1 MTIEADFFEKLAAL
15 DKIAK
20 QASVQATPEATI
32 ELYADRVEELDV
44 PNPVYLTQVVLAA
57 EENDD
62 LKTLREKK
70 QAKEP
75 EDLVQKAHP
84 KPIYVADG
92 MGDGG
97 LVENQNEQHEKLQR
111 MINKM
116 PTGNLIHTWAAV
128 LDDLVK
134 IATELE
140 DTNPAAAEL
149 VDQTIAELCGQE
161 NLEKIAFPFIPVLIG
176 AALAGIGGISWQAV
190 KGKQDGLQQDANQLV
205 STIDSWRN
213 DPKFAAIRPL
223 SDRLYDSAVKL
234 SATAGQLMQASSA
247 VAATGGKNPA
257 DIQAANELGK
267 RVKDLLDD
275 LGATMGQIKAALP
288 SEFFV
293 ATEGGIEDL
302 MADFGAITS
311 ILSAGQAAIPQ
322 NKAEQP
328 DVADAHE
335 AMRDGKTP
343 AATPASPGAAD
354 EAARIRAVQEYLTSI
369 GFPAPK
375 TGQADEQTNQAL
387 EKFVEHINTSDLE
400 SGRIGLGLR
409 NLSGARLAQELK
421 DDLTAAKLRSIVS
434 IFEDPAAHIS
444 L

>member
-20 QASVQATPEATI
+20 QASVQATPEATTI

-140 DTNPAAAEL
+140 DTDPAAAQL

-161 NLEKIAFPFIPVLIG
+161 SLEKTAFSFIPVLIG
-176 AALAGIGGISWQAV
+176 AAIAGIGGISWQAV
-190 KGKQDGLQQDANQLV
+190 RGKQDGLQQDANQLV

-288 SEFFV
+288 SEFFT

-302 MADFGAITS
+302 VADFGAINS
-311 ILSAGQAAIPQ
+311 ILAAGQAAIPQ
-322 NKAEQP
+322 NKVEQP
-328 DVADAHE
+328 DVADAHK
-335 AMRDGKTP
+335 AMSDDK
-343 AATPASPGAAD
+343 AAPPDPSTAD